1 MPKNYS
7 HWLLSSVSKL
17 PPLLHT
23 AIIVIIIITVIILLY
38 EYCMLFHTSR
48 NRHWPAPH
56 LQQRI
61 LPLQVPAILRPLP
74 GVLHIRN

>member
-23 AIIVIIIITVIILLY
+23 AIIVIIIIILIIHFFGINSL
-38 EYCMLFHTSR
+38 S
-48 NRHWPAPH
+48 
-56 LQQRI
+56 I
-61 LPLQVPAILRPLP
+61 
-74 GVLHIRN
+74 